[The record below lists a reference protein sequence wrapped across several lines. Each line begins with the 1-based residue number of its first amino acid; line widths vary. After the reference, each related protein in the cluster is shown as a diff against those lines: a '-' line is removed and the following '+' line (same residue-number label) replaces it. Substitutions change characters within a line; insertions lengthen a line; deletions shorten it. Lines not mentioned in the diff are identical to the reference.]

1 MTTKETSKPPRQL
14 QLPVEGM
21 TCASCVA
28 HVEGA
33 LKEVPG
39 VSSVKVNLATEKAAV
54 DLESEDV
61 SPEALVK
68 AVEGAGYAV
77 PVERVT
83 LNIGGMTCASCV
95 GHVGD
100 ALREV
105 QGVLSVNVNLATEKA
120 AVEYIPGVASREDFR
135 KAVDRV
141 GYSVEGLADVGRDE
155 KEELDRLGRVKEIR
169 AFRNK
174 FAFAATMGA
183 LLLLGSFD
191 GFPWVSSLMGRTYY
205 PFLLWALATPVQF
218 WAGRSFYTS
227 GLGALRHRT
236 ANMHTLIALGTTVA
250 YSYSVAIVFI
260 RAISPEILAD
270 RGIGDGVFFDTA
282 AIIIALI
289 LLGRFLEARAK
300 GQTSEAIR
308 RMMGLSPNTAT
319 VLRDGQEVEVPLEMV
334 VSGDVLVV
342 RPGAKLPVDGEVIK
356 GYSTVDESMLTGESM
371 PVEKS
376 EGSAVYGATMNKTGT
391 FQFRATR
398 VGKDTFLAQIIKL
411 VEEAQGSRAPI
422 QRLADVV
429 SARFVPSVLGLSA
442 AAFLFWLFLGP
453 EPALTHAILVMVSV
467 LIIACPCALGLATPT
482 AIMVGMGKG
491 AERGVLIRSAEALE
505 RAHKV
510 DVVVMDKTG
519 TLTVGQP
526 SLTDLLVTSGSQDE
540 LLMLAA
546 SAERGSEHPL
556 SEAILNAARERG
568 IALEEAEAFES
579 IPGQGI
585 QARVNGAS
593 VVLGNRAL
601 MDTMGLALDGLD
613 ATVDALSH
621 QGKTPMFVASNGKVL
636 GAIAV
641 ADTIKPEAAGVVSQL
656 HDQGLEVVMLTGD
669 SLRTAEAVAR
679 EIGVDRVIAQVLPQ
693 NKADVLKELQQQG
706 RVVAMV
712 GDGINDAPALTQA
725 DVGIAMGTGTD
736 VAIESADIT
745 LVRGDLNGVL
755 TAFRLSHSTIRTIK
769 QNLFWAF
776 FYNTALIPVAAGV
789 LYPVFANLGGVP
801 SALDFFF
808 GESGFLN
815 PVLAALAMAFS
826 SVSVVSNS
834 LRLRRLNLT

>member
-1 MTTKETSKPPRQL
+1 MTTKETNKTPRQL

-33 LKEVPG
+33 LKGVPG

-68 AVEGAGYAV
+68 AVDGAGYAV

-83 LNIGGMTCASCV
+83 LNIGGMTCAACV
-95 GHVGD
+95 GHVGE
-100 ALREV
+100 ALEGV
-105 QGVLSVNVNLATEKA
+105 QGVLSVNVNLATEQA
-120 AVEYIPGVASREDFR
+120 AVEYIPGVASHEDFR
-135 KAVDRV
+135 KAVDQV
-141 GYSVEGLADVGRDE
+141 GYSVEELAGGGRDE
-155 KEELDRLGRVKEIR
+155 KEELDRLGKVKEIR

-174 FAFAATMGA
+174 FAFAATLGA

-191 GFPWVSSLMGRTYY
+191 GFPWVSDLMGRSYY
-205 PFLLWALATPVQF
+205 PFLLWAVATPVQF
-218 WAGRSFYTS
+218 WAGWGFYTS
-227 GLGALRHRT
+227 GLGALRHGT

-250 YSYSVAIVFI
+250 YSYSVAIVLI
-260 RAISPEILAD
+260 RTISPEVLAD
-270 RGIGDGVFFDTA
+270 RGIEDGVFFDTA

-308 RMMGLSPNTAT
+308 RLMGLSPSTAT
-319 VLRDGQEVEVPLEMV
+319 VLRDGQEVKVPLDMV
-334 VSGDVLVV
+334 MSGDVLVV
-342 RPGAKLPVDGEVIK
+342 RPGEKLPVDGEVIK

-376 EGSAVYGATMNKTGT
+376 AGSAVYGATINKTGT

-429 SARFVPSVLGLSA
+429 SAKFVPAVLALSA

-482 AIMVGMGKG
+482 AIVVGMGKG
-491 AERGVLIRSAEALE
+491 AEKGVLIRSAEALE

-526 SLTDLLVTSGSQDE
+526 SLTDLLVTSGSQEE
-540 LLMLAA
+540 LLRLAA

-568 IALEEAEAFES
+568 IALEEAEGFEA

-585 QARVNGAS
+585 QAGVNGAS
-593 VVLGNRAL
+593 VVLGNKAL
-601 MDTMGLALDGLD
+601 METNGLDLDGLD
-613 ATVDALSH
+613 ARAEALSN
-621 QGKTPMFVASNGKVL
+621 QGKTPMFVASNGKVI

-641 ADTIKPEAAGVVSQL
+641 ADTLKPEAAGVVSQL
-656 HDQGLEVVMLTGD
+656 HDLGLEVVMLTGD
-669 SLRTAEAVAR
+669 SSRTAEAVAR

-693 NKADVLKELQQQG
+693 NKADVVKELQQQG
-706 RVVAMV
+706 GVVAMV

-725 DVGIAMGTGTD
+725 DVGIAMGTGAD

-745 LVRGDLNGVL
+745 LVRGDLKGVL
-755 TAFRLSHSTIRTIK
+755 TAFRLSRGTIRTIR

-789 LYPVFANLGGVP
+789 LYPVFANVGGVP